1 MVKLL
6 IYYEGVSMKEID
18 ELLSIIKEYNEEE
31 TERVVKAYKFAKMA
45 HDGQFRVSGEPYIIH
60 PVNVVINLARFHAD
74 GATLV
79 AGMLHD
85 VVEDTKYTLDDIKK
99 TFGNE
104 VSELVDGVTLINNI
118 HFSSLDAA
126 KDANIRRIIT
136 SLNKDVRIIIIK
148 LCDRLHNLKT
158 LDSMS
163 YEKQQRCCI
172 ETLSIYVPLAYFI
185 GAFRL
190 KCELED
196 ICLSYL
202 KPDIYKSLVKKRE
215 EIKKEYVKCIRET
228 EEMISNILIE
238 NNISF
243 NIRTRII
250 NVYNIY
256 RKMNKGYKINE
267 IHDLVNIKLIVT
279 NEDDCYKVLGLVHKC
294 FPPINNKFKDYIAV
308 PKTNMYRSLHTTIFG
323 KNDKIIQIQIKTY
336 QMDNINT
343 YGLASYW
350 NMYHELGAKKMQEEL
365 LNNYQFLNS
374 INSLDDELTS
384 DRSFIE
390 KIKNEI
396 FSNNI
401 YVYTPKG
408 NIVELPSESTPI
420 DYAYKINTNMGNHLF
435 KCFVNGEEVPF
446 NYTLKNKDRVVLI
459 VREKS
464 HPYKKWISI
473 AKTTYAKKKIKDY
486 FKIQSK

>member
-1 MVKLL
+1 MLKLH
-6 IYYEGVSMKEID
+6 IYYEGVNMEEFN
-18 ELLSIIKEYNEEE
+18 ELLSIIKKYNEEE
-31 TERVVKAYKFAKMA
+31 TNNVLKAYEFAKKA
-45 HDGQFRVSGEPYIIH
+45 HEGQLRDSGEPYIIH
-60 PVNVVINLARFHAD
+60 PINVVKNLAKFHAD

-85 VVEDTKYTLDDIKK
+85 VVEDTKFTIDDIKRE
-99 TFGNE
+99 FGNE
-104 VSELVDGVTLINNI
+104 VAKLVLGVTKISNI
-118 HFSSLDAA
+118 HFSSLNEAR
-126 KDANIRRIIT
+126 DANIRRIII
-136 SLNKDVRIIIIK
+136 SLNEDVRIIIIK
-148 LCDRLHNLKT
+148 LCDRLHNMRTLKYK
-158 LDSMS
+158 SE
-163 YEKQQRCCI
+163 EKQQRNAI

-202 KPDIYKSLVKKRE
+202 KPDIYKNLVKQSNKIR
-215 EIKKEYVKCIRET
+215 KEYIKCIDET
-228 EEMISNILIE
+228 EKIIAEKLLE
-238 NNISF
+238 NSIKF

-267 IHDLVNIKLIVT
+267 IHDLVNIKVIL
-279 NEDDCYKVLGLVHKC
+279 EEESDCYKVLGLVHKC
-294 FPPINNKFKDYIAV
+294 FTPINNKFKDFIAV

-323 KNDKIIQIQIKTY
+323 ADDKIIQVQIKTTE
-336 QMDNINT
+336 MDNINT

-350 NMYHELGAKKMQEEL
+350 NKLRGLGAKKMQEEL
-365 LNNYQFLNS
+365 LNNYQFLSS
-374 INSLDDELTS
+374 INTLDGEIS
-384 DRSFIE
+384 DDKSFID

-408 NIVELPSESTPI
+408 NIIELPNESTPI
-420 DYAYKINTNMGNHLF
+420 DYAYKIHSNMGNHLF

-446 NYTLKNKDRVVLI
+446 DYTLKNKDRVVLI
-459 VREKS
+459 LKDKS
-464 HPYKKWISI
+464 HPYKKWLTI
-473 AKTTYAKKKIKDY
+473 AKTTIAKQKIKDY
-486 FKIQSK
+486 FKNKD

>member
-1 MVKLL
+1 MLKLH
-6 IYYEGVSMKEID
+6 IYYEGVNMEEFN
-18 ELLSIIKEYNEEE
+18 ELLSIIKKYNEEE
-31 TERVVKAYKFAKMA
+31 TNNVLKAYEFAKKA
-45 HDGQFRVSGEPYIIH
+45 HEGQLRDSGEPYIIH
-60 PVNVVINLARFHAD
+60 PINVVKNLAKFHAD

-85 VVEDTKYTLDDIKK
+85 VVEDTKFTIDDIKRE
-99 TFGNE
+99 FGNE
-104 VSELVDGVTLINNI
+104 VAKLVLGVTKISNI
-118 HFSSLDAA
+118 HFSSLNEAR
-126 KDANIRRIIT
+126 DANIRRIII
-136 SLNKDVRIIIIK
+136 SLNEDVRIIIIK
-148 LCDRLHNLKT
+148 LCDRLHNMRTLKYK
-158 LDSMS
+158 SE
-163 YEKQQRCCI
+163 EKQQRNAI

-202 KPDIYKSLVKKRE
+202 KPDIYKNLVKQSNKIR
-215 EIKKEYVKCIRET
+215 KEYIKCIDET
-228 EEMISNILIE
+228 EKIIAEKLLE
-238 NNISF
+238 NSIKF

-267 IHDLVNIKLIVT
+267 IHDLVNIKVIL
-279 NEDDCYKVLGLVHKC
+279 EEESDCYKVLGLVHKC
-294 FPPINNKFKDYIAV
+294 FTPINNKFKDFIAV

-323 KNDKIIQIQIKTY
+323 ADDKIIQVQIKTTE
-336 QMDNINT
+336 MDNINT

-350 NMYHELGAKKMQEEL
+350 NKLRGLGAKKMQEEL
-365 LNNYQFLNS
+365 LNNYQFLSS
-374 INSLDDELTS
+374 INTLDGEIS
-384 DRSFIE
+384 DDKSFID

-408 NIVELPSESTPI
+408 NIIELPNESTPI
-420 DYAYKINTNMGNHLF
+420 DYAYKIHSNMGNHLF

-446 NYTLKNKDRVVLI
+446 DYTLKNKDRVVLI
-459 VREKS
+459 LKDKS
-464 HPYKKWISI
+464 HPYKKWLTI
-473 AKTTYAKKKIKDY
+473 AKTTIAKQKIRDY
-486 FKIQSK
+486 FKNKD